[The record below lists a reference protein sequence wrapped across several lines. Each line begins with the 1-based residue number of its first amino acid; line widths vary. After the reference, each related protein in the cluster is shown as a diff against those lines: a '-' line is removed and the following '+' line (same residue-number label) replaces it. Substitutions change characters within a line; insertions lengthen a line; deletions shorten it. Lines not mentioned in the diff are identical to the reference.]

1 MKQMNP
7 KTLLVIITVLLA
19 SNIILLGTYF
29 IRNRSQHGR
38 SGSDRSPVEYMTREL
53 KLDQQQTEQFR
64 SLWEA
69 NRNRNKALYDSLRTA
84 RERLYGYLKQ
94 EPQPDSLITIT
105 SASMAGM
112 EQTLILNNY
121 RHFRELRKI
130 CNPEQQVKLDTLI
143 TRMGKRGSRR
153 K

>member
-29 IRNRSQHGR
+29 IRNRSQHER

-53 KLDQQQTEQFR
+53 KLDQQQSGQFR

-69 NRNRNKALYDSLRTA
+69 NRNRNKAIYDSLRIA
-84 RERLYGYLKQ
+84 RERLFGYLKQ

-112 EQTLILNNY
+112 EQALILNNY

-130 CNPEQQVKLDTLI
+130 CTPEQQVKLDTLI